1 MDLRLHHISKYL
13 NVKRFYQNLFHHTRS
28 DVPNPVEKQFRRS
41 FHKPVAV
48 EWMMTGEDYEA
59 LFYEQQKE
67 RIARFDPTGKLLE
80 VRTNISPL
88 DSSLINN
95 LTVKEMGDLMNYI
108 QIKRGEHTTH
118 ELIIRKPDQTRM
130 LILLDDNFEI
140 VRQEIL

>member
-13 NVKRFYQNLFHHTRS
+13 NVKRFYLNLFHHSRS
-28 DVPNPVEKQFRRS
+28 DVPTLVEKQFRRS
-41 FHKPVAV
+41 FHKPVDV
-48 EWMMTGEDYEA
+48 EWMMTGNDYEA

-67 RIARFDPTGKLLE
+67 RIARFDPSGQLLE

-88 DSSLINN
+88 DSSPINN

-108 QIKRGEHTTH
+108 QIKHGENTTH